1 MWTNHGGGE
10 DGSAPTGH
18 AIRAA
23 VHLLRPRPALV
34 ACAWHSAAHA
44 LSVATLASDGVARK
58 GVAALDDASRGLAGS
73 HARDAAAQRCSTAEE
88 IARHAGRP
96 VLLVAPPVGED

>member
-1 MWTNHGGGE
+1 VRLAQRG
-10 DGSAPTGH
+10 A
-18 AIRAA
+18 RAQ
-23 VHLLRPRPALV
+23 PRDARDP
-34 ACAWHSAAHA
+34 
-44 LSVATLASDGVARK
+44 DGVARE

-73 HARDAAAQRCSTAEE
+73 HARDAAAQLGGTAEE